1 MQVPAHCSRAM
12 GAAKLSQLLFCHEH
26 GDHES
31 ARNDHGR
38 YGDRE
43 QDPVDHEGPGQSF
56 RPFMARGRGT
66 LPLDVMTSN
75 F

>member
-1 MQVPAHCSRAM
+1 MQVLAHCSRAM
-12 GAAKLSQLLFCHEH
+12 GAAKLSQLLSCHEH

-43 QDPVDHEGPGQSF
+43 QDPIDHDGPGQSL
-56 RPFMARGRGT
+56 RPSMARFAA
-66 LPLDVMTSN
+66 LCPSM
-75 F
+75 